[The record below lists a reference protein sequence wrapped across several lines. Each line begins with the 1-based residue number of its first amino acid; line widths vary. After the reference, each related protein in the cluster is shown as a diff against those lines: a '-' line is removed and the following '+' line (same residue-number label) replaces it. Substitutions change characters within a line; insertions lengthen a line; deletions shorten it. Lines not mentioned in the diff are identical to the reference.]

1 VVLAGVTVFSKELF
15 SSGLFAG
22 LKISAGFSILRLT
35 LEEGG
40 WPGGAEGEG
49 TIQNIEVPERDRAL
63 CM

>member
-1 VVLAGVTVFSKELF
+1 VFSKELF